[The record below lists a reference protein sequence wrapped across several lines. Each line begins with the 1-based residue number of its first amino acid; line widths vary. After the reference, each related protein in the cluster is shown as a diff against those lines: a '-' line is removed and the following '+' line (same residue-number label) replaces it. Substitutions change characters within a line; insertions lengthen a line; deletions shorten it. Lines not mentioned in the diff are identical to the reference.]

1 MMEELV
7 ILDYSNS
14 SVHFY
19 KVDNNTNINDDYIE
33 NLGFNTNECSWMY
46 AEDIDVFKHKG
57 IIK

>member
-19 KVDNNTNINDDYIE
+19 KADINADLNYDYIAK
-33 NLGFNTNECSWMY
+33 LGFNPDDCSWIC
-46 AEDIDVFKHKG
+46 AEDVEVIKHKG
-57 IIK
+57 ILK

>member
-1 MMEELV
+1 MEELV

-33 NLGFNTNECSWMY
+33 KLGFNPDECSWMF
-46 AEDIDVFKHKG
+46 AESIEVFKHKG
-57 IIK
+57 ILK